1 MKQGPVVPHQT
12 KTRRRVKNSFISE
25 EVCAFSPCCCQEMN
39 KWLSMLGGYISHLRA
54 RFSQLIPFSPYKAG
68 NEISLSAVSPRAP
81 SLPPSPTPS
90 SLPFHQDI
98 PCGGE
103 EEGASSPSSKREVV
117 WSNNAACTSGLSH
130 NRAVSIYRIIRW
142 RVDFLP
148 YFPFGE
154 ITPYHV
160 LHMLG
165 SGSSELEKY
174 TCAHLTCSAWSGVHF
189 RCMCMQNLNKHFLC
203 GLNPNKSCNSDFTL
217 SMSTLPF
224 RRIISILAQCIIT
237 TKL

>member
-1 MKQGPVVPHQT
+1 MSKMKQGPVVPHQT

-98 PCGGE
+98 PCGGK
-103 EEGASSPSSKREVV
+103 EEGASPPSSKREVV
-117 WSNNAACTSGLSH
+117 WSNNAACTSGLRH
-130 NRAVSIYRIIRW
+130 ATIEQFQFTELLGGGWIFCHIFLLERLLRI
-142 RVDFLP
+142 
-148 YFPFGE
+148 
-154 ITPYHV
+154 
-160 LHMLG
+160 
-165 SGSSELEKY
+165 
-174 TCAHLTCSAWSGVHF
+174 
-189 RCMCMQNLNKHFLC
+189 
-203 GLNPNKSCNSDFTL
+203 
-217 SMSTLPF
+217 MSFICWGQAPVN
-224 RRIISILAQCIIT
+224 
-237 TKL
+237 